1 MFILKIPIKYIIK
14 PPGPVGA
21 GPVPVGAG
29 PVPVGAGLGQ
39 SLPVGPGAD
48 RCRPVPTGADR
59 CRCRGGTARNAVFK
73 KSHIVNLNTLITN
86 MGSILY
92 LELIFNFPDLI

>member
-14 PPGPVGA
+14 PTGPVGA

-48 RCRPVPTGADR
+48 RYRPVLTVAGAAE
-59 CRCRGGTARNAVFK
+59 GPQETLFLK
-73 KSHIVNLNTLITN
+73 KVIL
-86 MGSILY
+86 SI
-92 LELIFNFPDLI
+92 